1 MVGTSLMFQQ
11 LLVQGRTSV
20 GVRFSERE
28 LLEEEDGKEAQD
40 SAAHRWVPHAVGTAA
55 PLQ

>member
-20 GVRFSERE
+20 GVKFSERE
-28 LLEEEDGKEAQD
+28 LLEEEEDGKEAQD
-40 SAAHRWVPHAVGTAA
+40 AAHRGVPCAVGTAA